1 MADKKAD
8 DVRGIDR
15 AAILLMSLGEASASE
30 VLKHMEPKEVQNV
43 GAAMAQLNNVSRGQV
58 TSVLKEFCST
68 VQEETGLGLGTDE
81 YVRSVL
87 KKALG
92 DDKAENLI
100 DRILQ
105 GGNTKGL
112 ETLKWMDSR
121 AVAEIIRLEHP
132 QIIAIVLSYLEPDQ
146 SAEVI
151 ALFPEKIRVDV
162 LMRIAT
168 LDGIQPA
175 ALNELNDIMEKQFTG
190 KNNVKSSSVGGLKS
204 AANILNFI
212 DTSLEGEIMDSVKE
226 VDADL
231 GQSIQD
237 LMFVFENLNAI
248 DDRDIQTILREI
260 SSESL
265 VLALKGADEEL
276 KDKILRNMSKR
287 AAEML
292 RDDLEAKGPVRLSEV
307 EGAQKEILS
316 VARRLAEAGDISLGG
331 SGGEEYV

>member
-1 MADKKAD
+1 MADENNGE
-8 DVRGIDR
+8 VQGIER
-15 AAILLMSLGEASASE
+15 AAIFLMSLGETAASE
-30 VLKHMEPKEVQNV
+30 VLKHMDPKEVQLL
-43 GAAMAQLNNVSRGQV
+43 GTAMSQLNNVSRGKV
-58 TSVLKEFCST
+58 SDVLKQFCTT
-68 VQEETGLGLGTDE
+68 VQEETGLGLGTDD

-92 DDKAENLI
+92 EDKADSVI

-132 QIIAIVLSYLEPDQ
+132 QIISIVLSYLESDQ
-146 SAEVI
+146 AAEVL
-151 ALFPEKIRVDV
+151 ALFPDRVRVDV

-190 KNNVKSSSVGGLKS
+190 KNNVKSSNVGGIKA

-212 DTSLEGEIMDSVKE
+212 DSSMEGEIMDSVKE

-231 GQSIQD
+231 GQNIQD
-237 LMFVFENLNAI
+237 LMFVFDNLNAV

-265 VLALKGADEEL
+265 VLALKGADEGL
-276 KDKILRNMSKR
+276 KEKILNNMSKR

-316 VARRLAEAGDISLGG
+316 VARRLSESGDISLGG